1 VHLFT
6 TAGQSATAL
15 TRTSF
20 AALGFKER
28 QHLQEWVIAH
38 PSVMG
43 DDLLVITAE
52 YDSWRGT
59 DGVASKDRL
68 DVLALEPSGRL
79 VVAELKRDED
89 RDVHLQAINYAAL
102 VSRFDL
108 ETLAEAHA
116 RFLTARGEPTDVD
129 EARERLLEHVEEFDA
144 ETLRTPR
151 IVLIAGAFPRIVTH
165 TAVWLSEMGLD
176 VSLVQVSVWRAGDQ
190 VIGSFE
196 RLYPVPALEEFTLA
210 PARQDAAAAKARV
223 EERTRRGRSLD
234 RLVSA
239 EALPVGTT
247 LTIIPDTRV
256 TAEERQAIL
265 GWVEEEPSRGRATYN
280 GDPQLGLTWGTDG
293 SRWSPTGL
301 AKHIAEQATGR
312 RPRVLGG
319 PRWWATPEGVT
330 LRALADS
337 VGDVRGPFD
346 WSAMHCI
353 LERLPAGR
361 WTTYGDLAAV
371 VGTSAQP
378 LGQHIT
384 SCGECAHAWRVLDR
398 DGRVAAR
405 FSWSDPSRT
414 DDPADLLAAE
424 GVVLQ
429 DGRAAGNQRLSRAE
443 LALLGGHVA
452 GSGASPASVL
462 ALEE

>member
-1 VHLFT
+1 MQLFT
-6 TAGQSATAL
+6 TSGTSATAL
-15 TRTSF
+15 NKTSL
-20 AALGFKER
+20 AALGLKER

-43 DDLLVITAE
+43 DDLLVVTAE
-52 YDSWRGT
+52 YDSWRGS

-89 RDVHLQAINYAAL
+89 RDVHLQAVNYAAL

-116 RFLTARGEPTDVD
+116 KFLSRRGTPTDVD
-129 EARERLLEHVEEFDA
+129 QARERLLEHVEEFDV

-151 IVLIAGAFPRIVTH
+151 IVLIAGAFPRIVSH

-176 VSLVQVSVWRAGDQ
+176 VSLVQVSVWMAGEQ

-196 RLYPVPALEEFTLA
+196 RLYPIVALEDFTLA
-210 PARQDAAAAKARV
+210 PARQDAAAVKVKV

-234 RLVSA
+234 RLAGADAISVGTELTIVPETRVSA
-239 EALPVGTT
+239 
-247 LTIIPDTRV
+247 D
-256 TAEERQAIL
+256 ERSAIL
-265 GWVEEEPSRGRATYN
+265 AWVAEDPARGRATYN
-280 GDPQLGLTWGTDG
+280 GDTKLGLTWAVDG
-293 SRWSPTGL
+293 STWSPSGL
-301 AKHIAEQATGR
+301 AVHIVEQVTGR
-312 RPRVLGG
+312 RPPVLGG

-337 VGDVRGPFD
+337 VTDVRGQFD
-346 WSAMHCI
+346 WTVMHRI

-371 VGTSAQP
+371 IGTSAQP

-384 SCGECAHAWRVLDR
+384 RCSECAHAWRVLDR
-398 DGRVAAR
+398 DGRVAAH
-405 FSWSDPSRT
+405 FSWSDPTRS
-414 DDPADLLAAE
+414 DDPAELLAAE
-424 GVVLQ
+424 GVPLRE
-429 DGRAAGNQRLSRAE
+429 GKAAVQQRLSRDE
-443 LALLGGHVA
+443 LSALAVNSEVRDA
-452 GSGASPASVL
+452 
-462 ALEE
+462 